1 MVSDIFDRLSGGR
14 LVEEVAMNELLMDP
28 ATVDC
33 LDSLTSYTLTVSHT
47 HTHTHHPPQ
56 SLYIVLDSTGSSDS
70 AERQQCPN
78 RDRLMLYIHTCQS
91 ISECCNNN
99 YSAANEHTNNA
110 NIKRQQK

>member
-47 HTHTHHPPQ
+47 HTLQ
-56 SLYIVLDSTGSSDS
+56 SLYIVLNSTGSSDS
-70 AERQQCPN
+70 AERRQYPH

-99 YSAANEHTNNA
+99 YSAANEHTSNA